1 MKGSLFN
8 QVDTFITIAQEGSI
22 RGAARKLELS
32 PPAVS
37 NALKQLEFHL
47 GLPLFTR
54 TTRTIE
60 LTEAGKCLMGQASP
74 AMDALYLALESVK
87 DLSQVPSGKVRITV
101 PRFAYQLIVEPI
113 YAEFCALYPEIELE
127 ISVSNTSINIIKEGY
142 DAGIRFGHR
151 IEEGMVA
158 RPLMPKMKEALFA
171 TADYLE
177 RFGTPRSPQDLQ
189 HHKLIQYRYMPSNQ
203 LAPLELNDKGET
215 IRVTPPLSMIVND
228 TDLMIDA
235 ASKGLGIGRIVEP
248 MIREA
253 LSSGKLI
260 PILEEYWFDYPGL
273 YIYFPQHTQKA
284 RRVRVLVDFLC
295 QKNASFF

>member
-1 MKGSLFN
+1 MGNNELTVKLYE
-8 QVDTFITIAQEGSI
+8 TIRGRHERLGVQSSGYISHHCP
-22 RGAARKLELS
+22 RGKHSGAARKLELS

-37 NALKQLEFHL
+37 HALKLLESHL

-74 AMDALYLALESVK
+74 AMDALYRALESVQ

-101 PRFAYQLIVEPI
+101 PRFAYQLIVQPI
-113 YAEFCALYPEIELE
+113 YAEFCSLYPEIELE

-158 RPLMPKMKEALFA
+158 RPLMPPMKEALFA

-177 RFGTPRSPQDLQ
+177 RFGTP
-189 HHKLIQYRYMPSNQ
+189 
-203 LAPLELNDKGET
+203 
-215 IRVTPPLSMIVND
+215 
-228 TDLMIDA
+228 A
-235 ASKGLGIGRIVEP
+235 ARKICSII
-248 MIREA
+248 
-253 LSSGKLI
+253 
-260 PILEEYWFDYPGL
+260 
-273 YIYFPQHTQKA
+273 
-284 RRVRVLVDFLC
+284 
-295 QKNASFF
+295 N